1 MKRILSLI
9 FMLVIGILVYNS
21 YFGSAEDKARGREV
35 TTKAKD
41 LGKTVIGLLKSE
53 RESFKE
59 GKYDKALDK
68 IGVVFKDIGQKAQE
82 LGGNFPERY
91 NKIEKQLDDLKTKSD
106 RQNTSQPT
114 DPDREKKE
122 IGDQFDK
129 MINEIEALKR
139 DMQANE

>member
-106 RQNTSQPT
+106 RQNTTQPT

>member
-1 MKRILSLI
+1 
-9 FMLVIGILVYNS
+9 MLVIGILVYNS

-106 RQNTSQPT
+106 RQNTTQPT